1 MTTRVG
7 ILVFDGFDLLD
18 VGGPYEVFL
27 TAARLAERDGEPPSF
42 SIDLVSPTGA
52 DVVAYGG
59 MTLTAL
65 APVTEQSR
73 YDVVVIPGLIDIER
87 GVADRLLGAAI
98 STLASQSG
106 LTTSVCT
113 GAFLLAQQGILTG
126 LPATTHWEDIDG
138 LRRAG
143 IADAVAGVRWVDA
156 GSVVTGG
163 ALTSGLHMA
172 LHIVARLAGEQMARR
187 TARQLDMDWSPDP
200 AR

>member
-27 TAARLAERDGEPPSF
+27 TAARLAERDGQPPNF
-42 SIDLVSPTGA
+42 SIELLSPSGA

-65 APVTEQSR
+65 VPVTDESR
-73 YDVVVIPGLIDIER
+73 FDVVVIPGLVDVPR
-87 GVADRLLGAAI
+87 ALADPTIGAAI
-98 STLASQSG
+98 GTLAGNSA
-106 LTTSVCT
+106 LVTSVCT
-113 GAFLLAQQGILTG
+113 GAFLLAQQGLLAG

-138 LRRAG
+138 LRQAG
-143 IADAVAGVRWVDA
+143 IADARAGLRWVDA
-156 GSVVTGG
+156 GSVVTAGG
-163 ALTSGLHMA
+163 LTSGLHMA
-172 LHIVARLAGEQMARR
+172 LHVVARLAGDEMAQR